1 MKRLLFP
8 LLLALALL
16 LAGFAHPFYLSVT
29 EIFHNP
35 QDRSLEITLRVF
47 TDDLELALRQLQEGP
62 VLLSG
67 ERSTPGADALI
78 IVYLGKKISFQA
90 DSTYLSWNYV
100 GKEVEPD
107 VTYIYLEINN
117 IENLRSFKA
126 ENRLFFELYESQRN
140 LLHLKANGSTKS
152 ILMDARNPEGEISYP

>member
-8 LLLALALL
+8 LLLALAPL

-35 QDRSLEITLRVF
+35 QARSLEITLRVF
-47 TDDLELALRQLQEGP
+47 TDDLEQALRQRQGSP
-62 VLLSG
+62 VILSG
-67 ERSTPGADALI
+67 EHASPGADALVI
-78 IVYLGKKISFQA
+78 AYLGEKIRFQA
-90 DSTYLSWNYV
+90 DSAYLSWHYV

-107 VTYIYLEINN
+107 ATYIYLEVSGIGS
-117 IENLRSFKA
+117 LRHFKA

-140 LLHLKANGSTKS
+140 LLHLKANGTHKS
-152 ILMDARNPEGEISYP
+152 LMMDARSPEGEIAYP